1 MKEDTMTPHQES
13 TQQELVSQTEF
24 QELLREKLREAVRYT
39 LIEVL
44 EAEVEACIGAAA
56 YERVATRQD
65 YRNGHY
71 RRNLVTGVGEV
82 EALPV
87 PRTRNGF
94 KTQVFEHYQRRQAA
108 LDEAICD
115 MFVSGGSTAQVGQ
128 IVEKL
133 TRTKPSPSTVSRVFH
148 GLEDEFENWKK
159 RQLAPEYLYIF
170 ADGTYFSVIYGNE
183 GHKMPILAVI
193 GITVEGQRE
202 VLAFRVG
209 ERENQMAWE
218 DLMDD
223 LKQRGVEQVGL
234 WITDGN
240 QATINAVEHKFPD
253 SARQRCIKHK
263 MDNILGYIPKK
274 QQERVKPELKAI
286 FYRANREK
294 ADQEV
299 AAFIEKYE
307 PIYPTAIECLN
318 RDLAACL
325 TFYDFPKEHWKT
337 IRTTNV
343 IERMF
348 LEVKRRSKKMGAAF
362 RNENS
367 CLLMFY
373 AVMRGINFRRIP
385 IPTIN

>member
-1 MKEDTMTPHQES
+1 MTPHQES
-13 TQQELVSQTEF
+13 TQQEKVSQTEF
-24 QELLREKLREAVRYT
+24 HELLREKLREAVRYT
-39 LIEVL
+39 LIQVL
-44 EAEVEACIGAAA
+44 EAEVEVCIGAAA
-56 YERVATRQD
+56 YERVSSRQD

-71 RRNLVTGVGEV
+71 RRNLVTGVGQV

-87 PRTRNGF
+87 PRTRHGF
-94 KTQVFEHYQRRQAA
+94 KTQVFEQYQRRQAE

-128 IVEKL
+128 VVEKL

-148 GLEDEFENWKK
+148 GLEDEFASWRK
-159 RQLAPEYLYIF
+159 RPLAPEYLYMF

-218 DLMDD
+218 DVMDD
-223 LKQRGVEQVGL
+223 LKQRGVEKVGL

-253 SARQRCIKHK
+253 SARQRCVKHK
-263 MDNILGYIPKK
+263 MDNVLGYIPKK
-274 QQERVKPELKAI
+274 QQAQVKPELKAI
-286 FYRANREK
+286 FYQENRQK

-299 AAFIEKYE
+299 AAFIAKYE
-307 PIYPTAIECLN
+307 TIYPTAIECLQ
-318 RDLAACL
+318 RDLDACL

-343 IERMF
+343 IERLF
-348 LEVKRRSKKMGAAF
+348 LEVKKRSHKMAAPF
-362 RNENS
+362 RNEDS

-373 AVMRGINFRRIP
+373 AVIRGINFRRIP
-385 IPTIN
+385 ISTKN

>member
-1 MKEDTMTPHQES
+1 MTPHQES
-13 TQQELVSQTEF
+13 TQQGLVSQTEF
-24 QELLREKLREAVRYT
+24 HELLRQKLREAVRYT
-39 LIEVL
+39 LIQVL

-56 YERVATRQD
+56 YERVPTRQD

-71 RRNLVTGVGEV
+71 ARNLVTGVGEV

-87 PRTRNGF
+87 PRTRKGF
-94 KTQVFEHYQRRQAA
+94 KTQVFEQYQRRQAE

-115 MFVSGGSTAQVGQ
+115 MFVTGSSTAQVGK

-148 GLEDEFENWKK
+148 GLEDEFESWKK

-223 LKQRGVEQVGL
+223 LKERGVEKVGL

-240 QATINAVEHKFPD
+240 QATINAVERKFSD

-274 QQERVKPELKAI
+274 QQALVKPELKAI
-286 FYRANREK
+286 FYQANREK

-373 AVMRGINFRRIP
+373 AVMRGINFRKIP
-385 IPTIN
+385 ISIKN

>member
-1 MKEDTMTPHQES
+1 MTPQQES
-13 TQQELVSQTEF
+13 TQQEQVSQAEF
-24 QELLREKLREAVRYT
+24 HELLREKLKEAVRFT
-39 LIEVL
+39 LIQVL
-44 EAEVEACIGAAA
+44 EAEVAAYIGAGA
-56 YERVATRQD
+56 YERVPTRQD
-65 YRNGHY
+65 YRNGY
-71 RRNLVTGVGEV
+71 YQRNLVTGVGEV
-82 EALPV
+82 EALSV

-94 KTQVFEHYQRRQAA
+94 KTQVFEQYQRRQAD
-108 LDEAICD
+108 LDEAICR
-115 MFVSGGSTAQVGQ
+115 MFVSGGSTVQVGQ
-128 IVEKL
+128 IVETL

-148 GLEDEFENWKK
+148 GLEDEFESWKK
-159 RQLAPEYLYIF
+159 RPLASEYLYVF
-170 ADGTYFSVIYGNE
+170 ADGTYFSVIYGDE

-209 ERENQMAWE
+209 ERENQLAWQ
-218 DLMDD
+218 DVMDD
-223 LKQRGVEQVGL
+223 LQQRGIEKIGL

-253 SARQRCIKHK
+253 SARQRCVKHK
-263 MDNILGYIPKK
+263 MDNVLSYIPKK
-274 QQERVKPELKAI
+274 QQEQVKPELKAI
-286 FYRANREK
+286 FYQPNREK
-294 ADQEV
+294 AEQEV

-307 PIYPTAIECLN
+307 PIYPTAIACLN
-318 RDLAACL
+318 RDLVACL

-343 IERMF
+343 IERLF

-373 AVMRGINFRRIP
+373 AVVRSINFRRIP
-385 IPTIN
+385 IPTKN

>member
-1 MKEDTMTPHQES
+1 MTPQQES
-13 TQQELVSQTEF
+13 TQQEIVSQTEF
-24 QELLREKLREAVRYT
+24 HELLREKLREAVRYT

-44 EAEVEACIGAAA
+44 EAEVEAYVGAGA
-56 YERVATRQD
+56 YERTVSRRD

-71 RRNLVTGVGEV
+71 SRNLVTGMGEI

-87 PRTRNGF
+87 PRTRKGF
-94 KTQVFEHYQRRQAA
+94 KTQVFERYQRRQAE

-115 MFVSGGSTAQVGQ
+115 MFVSGGSTAQVGK

-148 GLEDEFENWKK
+148 GLEDEFESWKK
-159 RQLAPEYLYIF
+159 RQLAPEYLYTF

-193 GITVEGQRE
+193 GITVEGERE

-223 LKQRGVEQVGL
+223 LKQRGVEKVGL

-240 QATINAVEHKFPD
+240 QATINAVTHKFPE
-253 SARQRCIKHK
+253 SARQRCVKHK

-274 QQERVKPELKAI
+274 QQEQVKPELKAI
-286 FYRANREK
+286 FYQANRQK

-299 AAFIEKYE
+299 AAFIEKYK
-307 PIYPTAIECLN
+307 PLYPTAIECLN
-318 RDLAACL
+318 RDLEACL

-367 CLLMFY
+367 CLLMFF
-373 AVMRGINFRRIP
+373 AVIRGINFRRIP
-385 IPTIN
+385 IPPKL

>member
-1 MKEDTMTPHQES
+1 MTPQQES
-13 TQQELVSQTEF
+13 TQQQPVSQTEF
-24 QELLREKLREAVRYT
+24 HELLREKLREAVRYT
-39 LIEVL
+39 LIQVL
-44 EAEVEACIGAAA
+44 EAEVEAWIGAGI
-56 YERVATRQD
+56 YERVPSRQD

-87 PRTRNGF
+87 PRTRKGF
-94 KTQVFEHYQRRQAA
+94 KTQVFEQYQRRQAE

-133 TRTKPSPSTVSRVFH
+133 TRTKASPSTVSRVFH
-148 GLEDEFENWKK
+148 GLEDEFESWKK
-159 RQLAPEYLYIF
+159 RQLASEYLYIF
-170 ADGTYFSVIYGNE
+170 ADGTYFSVIYDNE
-183 GHKMPILAVI
+183 GHKMPILVAI
-193 GITVEGQRE
+193 GITVEGERE

-209 ERENQMAWE
+209 ERENQLAWE

-223 LKQRGVEQVGL
+223 LKKRGVEKVGL

-240 QATINAVEHKFPD
+240 QATINAVDHKFPD
-253 SARQRCIKHK
+253 SARQRCVKHK

-274 QQERVKPELKAI
+274 QQELVKPELKAI
-286 FYRANREK
+286 FYQANREK

-318 RDLAACL
+318 RDLEACL

-348 LEVKRRSKKMGAAF
+348 LEVKRRSNKMGAAF

-373 AVMRGINFRRIP
+373 AVIRGLNFRRIP
-385 IPTIN
+385 VPT

>member
-1 MKEDTMTPHQES
+1 MTPHQES
-13 TQQELVSQTEF
+13 TQQENVSQTEF
-24 QELLREKLREAVRYT
+24 HELLREKLREAVRYT
-39 LIEVL
+39 LIQVL
-44 EAEVEACIGAAA
+44 EAEVEACIGAGV
-56 YERVATRQD
+56 YERVPTRQD

-71 RRNLVTGVGEV
+71 ERNLVTGVGEV

-87 PRTRNGF
+87 PRTRKGF
-94 KTQVFEHYQRRQAA
+94 KTQLFEQYQRRQAD
-108 LDEAICD
+108 LDEAICE

-148 GLEDEFENWKK
+148 GLEDEFRSWKK
-159 RQLAPEYLYIF
+159 RPLAPEYLYMF

-218 DLMDD
+218 DVMDD
-223 LKQRGVEQVGL
+223 LKQRGVEKVSL

-240 QATINAVEHKFPD
+240 QATINAIEHKFPAN
-253 SARQRCIKHK
+253 ARQRCVKHK
-263 MDNILGYIPKK
+263 MDNVLGYIPKK
-274 QQERVKPELKAI
+274 QQQQVKPELKAI
-286 FYRANREK
+286 FYQENRQK

-307 PIYPTAIECLN
+307 AIYPTAIDCLR
-318 RDLAACL
+318 RDLDACL

-343 IERMF
+343 IERLF
-348 LEVKRRSKKMGAAF
+348 GEVKKRSHKMAAPF
-362 RNENS
+362 RNEDS
-367 CLLMFY
+367 CLLMFF
-373 AVMRGINFRRIP
+373 AVIRGINFRRIP
-385 IPTIN
+385 ISTKN

>member
-1 MKEDTMTPHQES
+1 MTPHQES
-13 TQQELVSQTEF
+13 NQQQEVSQTKF
-24 QELLREKLREAVRYT
+24 HDLLREKLREAVRYT

-44 EAEVEACIGAAA
+44 EAEVEAYVGAAT
-56 YERVATRQD
+56 YERVASRRD
-65 YRNGHY
+65 YRNGYY
-71 RRNLVTGVGEV
+71 RRNLVTGVGQV
-82 EALPV
+82 EGLAV

-94 KTQVFEHYQRRQAA
+94 KTQVFEHYQRRQAE

-115 MFVSGGSTAQVGQ
+115 MFVSGGSTVQVGK

-148 GLEDEFENWKK
+148 GLADEFEKWQK
-159 RQLAPEYLYIF
+159 RLLAPKYLYIF
-170 ADGTYFSVIYGNE
+170 ADGTYFSVIYGHE

-209 ERENQMAWE
+209 ERENQLAWE

-223 LKQRGVEQVGL
+223 LKARGVEQVGL

-240 QATINAVEHKFPD
+240 QTTINAVEHKFAD

-263 MDNILGYIPKK
+263 MDNVLGYIPKK
-274 QQERVKPELKAI
+274 QQDLIKPELKAI
-286 FYRANREK
+286 FYQANRQK

-307 PIYPTAIECLN
+307 PIYPTAIACLN
-318 RDLAACL
+318 RDWEACL

-367 CLLMFY
+367 CLLMFF
-373 AVMRGINFRRIP
+373 AVIRGINFRRIP
-385 IPTIN
+385 IPPKN

>member
-1 MKEDTMTPHQES
+1 MTPHQES
-13 TQQELVSQTEF
+13 TQQGQVSQTEF
-24 QELLREKLREAVRYT
+24 HELLREKLREAVRYT
-39 LIEVL
+39 LIQVL
-44 EAEVEACIGAAA
+44 ETEVEACIGAAA
-56 YERVATRQD
+56 YERVPTRQD

-71 RRNLVTGVGEV
+71 RRNLVTGVGQV
-82 EALPV
+82 EDLPV
-87 PRTRNGF
+87 PRSRNGF
-94 KTQVFEHYQRRQAA
+94 KTQLFEQYQRRQAE
-108 LDEAICD
+108 LDEAICE

-148 GLEDEFENWKK
+148 GLENEFASWKK
-159 RQLAPEYLYIF
+159 RQLAPEYLYMF
-170 ADGTYFSVIYGNE
+170 ADGTYFSVIYGKE

-218 DLMDD
+218 DVMDD
-223 LKQRGVEQVGL
+223 LKQRGVEKVGL

-240 QATINAVEHKFPD
+240 QATINAVEHKFPA
-253 SARQRCIKHK
+253 SARQRCVKHK
-263 MDNILGYIPKK
+263 MDNVLGYIPKK
-274 QQERVKPELKAI
+274 QQAQVKPELKAM
-286 FYRANREK
+286 FYQENRQK

-299 AAFIEKYE
+299 AAFIEKYRA
-307 PIYPTAIECLN
+307 IYPTAIDCLQ
-318 RDLAACL
+318 RDLEACL

-343 IERMF
+343 IERLF
-348 LEVKRRSKKMGAAF
+348 LEVKKRSHKMAAPF
-362 RNENS
+362 RNEDS

-373 AVMRGINFRRIP
+373 AVIRGINFRRIP
-385 IPTIN
+385 ISTKS

>member
-1 MKEDTMTPHQES
+1 MTPQQES

-24 QELLREKLREAVRYT
+24 YELVRQKLREAVRYT
-39 LIEVL
+39 LIQVL
-44 EAEVEACIGAAA
+44 EAEVESCIGAAA
-56 YERVATRQD
+56 YERVPSRRD

-71 RRNLVTGVGEV
+71 RRNLVTGVGQV
-82 EALPV
+82 EDLPV

-94 KTQVFEHYQRRQAA
+94 KTQVFEQYQRRQAE

-115 MFVSGGSTAQVGQ
+115 MFVSGGSTTQVGH

-148 GLEDEFENWKK
+148 GLEDEFENWKT
-159 RQLAPEYLYIF
+159 RELAKKYLYIF
-170 ADGTYFSVIYGNE
+170 ADGTYFSVIYGKE

-209 ERENQMAWE
+209 ERENQLAWE

-223 LKQRGVEQVGL
+223 LKARGVEQVDL

-240 QATINAVEHKFPD
+240 QATINAVEHKFPT

-274 QQERVKPELKAI
+274 QQEFVKPELKAI
-286 FYRANREK
+286 FYQPNREK

-299 AAFIEKYE
+299 AAFIAKYE

-325 TFYDFPKEHWKT
+325 TFYHFPKEHWKT

-373 AVMRGINFRRIP
+373 AVTRGINFRRIP
-385 IPTIN
+385 ISTKH